1 MAVIYRGQSIR
12 MRQGIVLVLMLVGA
26 SAGPQQGC
34 DQARRDVEDAG
45 LPAAWLQDRPA
56 GGEICG
62 ENSCCSRKAEQEM
75 VVESK
80 RQIETFL
87 RDSISKVSSL
97 IDVRARK
104 FDGEPG

>member
-1 MAVIYRGQSIR
+1 

-56 GGEICG
+56 GGECLQFSPLLNYTKNNDPVGPISLSCG
-62 ENSCCSRKAEQEM
+62 SIRAHGALSRRPSVFCNCFKLPTEM
-75 VVESK
+75 SNTRNDFNLHK
-80 RQIETFL
+80 R
-87 RDSISKVSSL
+87 
-97 IDVRARK
+97 
-104 FDGEPG
+104 